1 MTAPAKERGRR
12 IPRKVTPARL
22 ESKALAYLERHGG
35 TSASLRRVLRNMVS
49 RAARVHDTDTEETA
63 GWIEA
68 LIARYEAAG
77 LLDDAAFAEGRA
89 RRLHRRGASAR
100 RIRAALA
107 AKGIAPETAAAA
119 VARLAEETPEPELA
133 AALAHARRRRIGPY
147 RGAAGRED
155 NWRRD
160 MGVLA
165 RAGFGYDIARRV
177 MDANSPEDL
186 EED

>member
-1 MTAPAKERGRR
+1 
-12 IPRKVTPARL
+12 
-22 ESKALAYLERHGG
+22 
-35 TSASLRRVLRNMVS
+35 MVS

-68 LIARYEAAG
+68 LIARHEAAG
-77 LLDDAAFAEGRA
+77 LLDDAAFAQARA
-89 RRLHRRGASAR
+89 RKLLRRGSSAR

-107 AKGIAPETAAAA
+107 AKGIAPGVAAAA
-119 VARLAEETPEPELA
+119 VARLAEETPDPELA
-133 AALAHARRRRIGPY
+133 AAIAHARRRRIGPY
-147 RGAAGRED
+147 REAAERQD

-165 RAGFGYDIARRV
+165 RAGFGYDIACRV
-177 MDANSPEDL
+177 MDAASPEDL

>member
-1 MTAPAKERGRR
+1 MDEKPETSNRLV
-12 IPRKVTPARL
+12 PRNF
-22 ESKALAYLERHGG
+22 GD
-35 TSASLRRVLRNMVS
+35 LR
-49 RAARVHDTDTEETA
+49 

-77 LLDDAAFAEGRA
+77 ILDDAAFAAARA
-89 RRLHRRGASAR
+89 RKLHRRGSSAR

-119 VARLAEETPEPELA
+119 VARLAEETAEPELA
-133 AALAHARRRRIGPY
+133 AAIAHARRRRIGPY
-147 RGAAGRED
+147 RDPDERED

-160 MGVLA
+160 MGILA
-165 RAGFGYDIARRV
+165 RAGFGYDVARRV
-177 MDANSPEDL
+177 MDAFSPEDL